1 MRPLRRL
8 CAALLLLTATTGYAL
23 GEGAA
28 APERPSARIVVF
40 RDSIRLEHCDTP
52 PRFRGGD
59 IRNFEGWVNRRLEK
73 TSVRLAHECPL
84 AGRIV
89 VSFVIDTKGRL
100 TQIQALQNPDRSLTD
115 KAIRILEQSPRW
127 KPGRRNG
134 RKVPVQYVMPVG
146 SRPWP

>member
-1 MRPLRRL
+1 M
-8 CAALLLLTATTGYAL
+8 
-23 GEGAA
+23 
-28 APERPSARIVVF
+28 VF
-40 RDSIRLEHCDTP
+40 RDSIRLERCDTP

-59 IRNFEGWVNRRLEK
+59 IRRFERWIDRKIEK
-73 TSVRLAHECPL
+73 IYPRLAHESDI

-89 VSFVIDTKGRL
+89 VSFVIDTTGRL
-100 TQIQALQNPDRSLTD
+100 TQIQVLQNPDRSLTD

>member
-1 MRPLRRL
+1 MIPLRKL
-8 CAALLLLTATTGYAL
+8 CAALLLLTSTTGYAL
-23 GEGAA
+23 GQGTA

-59 IRNFEGWVNRRLEK
+59 IRNFEKWVNRRLEK
-73 TSVRLAHECPL
+73 TSIRLAHEGPL
-84 AGRIV
+84 AGRTV

-127 KPGRRNG
+127 KPGLSGGRTIPVEILLPLYSRRQ
-134 RKVPVQYVMPVG
+134 P
-146 SRPWP
+146 

>member
-1 MRPLRRL
+1 MRPPRRL

-28 APERPSARIVVF
+28 VPERPSARIVVF
-40 RDSIRLEHCDTP
+40 RDS
-52 PRFRGGD
+52 
-59 IRNFEGWVNRRLEK
+59 
-73 TSVRLAHECPL
+73 
-84 AGRIV
+84 
-89 VSFVIDTKGRL
+89 
-100 TQIQALQNPDRSLTD
+100 
-115 KAIRILEQSPRW
+115 IRILEQSPRW

>member
-1 MRPLRRL
+1 MIPLRKL
-8 CAALLLLTATTGYAL
+8 CAALLLLTSTTGYAL
-23 GEGAA
+23 GQGTA
-28 APERPSARIVVF
+28 APERPDARAVVF

-59 IRNFEGWVNRRLEK
+59 IRNFEKWVNRRLEK
-73 TSVRLAHECPL
+73 TSIRLAHEGPL
-84 AGRIV
+84 AGQTV

-100 TQIQALQNPDRSLTD
+100 TQIQVLQSPDRSLTD

-127 KPGRRNG
+127 NPGRRNG

-146 SRPWP
+146 FRPRP